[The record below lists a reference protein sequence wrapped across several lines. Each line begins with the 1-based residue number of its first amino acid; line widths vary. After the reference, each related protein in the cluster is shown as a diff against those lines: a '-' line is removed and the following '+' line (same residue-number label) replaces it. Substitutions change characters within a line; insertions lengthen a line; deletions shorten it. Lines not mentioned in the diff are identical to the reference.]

1 MMLTSDSWGKRRS
14 GDGNIETA
22 RLGLAQH
29 SMDVAAVFEALVATP
44 LIRRRL
50 EYLAGSEMTDTVFA
64 RLSVI
69 AFLHDVGKTSVGF
82 WSKALPDEE
91 RFSWLNKHRIHPGQ
105 CGHTRVVAGLLFN
118 RTNCQRMSE
127 IFPLERMLGWGS
139 AVLDLLLASISHHGE
154 PLTHRDLAGSPEV
167 RWTALWAPAD
177 DGYDPMAAV
186 AALGT
191 SAQAWFPAAWCDDTA
206 ALLPSEPA
214 AVHYFAGL
222 VSLADWI
229 ASNDSDEFF
238 PYHSDGH
245 EDRAAFSR
253 TRARSVIQRMKL
265 NVEDARE
272 ALRSNPPAFG
282 DVFREGDRPFIPT
295 ALQRSM
301 EDPGLG
307 PVVIVESDTGSGKTE
322 AALWRFK
329 TLFEAGEVDGLA
341 FLLPTRVAAVS
352 LEKRVRSSLEALFP
366 DADQRP
372 NVVLAVPGY
381 IQSDGERGTPLP
393 RFETRWDDSDI
404 DAAAH
409 RRWAAERPKRFLAAA
424 VAVGTVDQALLS
436 SLTVRHAHLRGAA
449 LLRTLI
455 VVDEV
460 HASDAYMTQLLTG
473 LLDRHAGAGG
483 HALLLSATLGSEA
496 RKRLLG
502 SPQRRLRPNEK
513 RDPPSF
519 GALVDVPYPAIS
531 DSSAIRSVP
540 ARDKAARTVRVRL
553 CPCIDAPERIAAIA
567 AEAARAGAKILVV
580 RNTVA
585 GAVAVQ
591 KALEQELGASHPA
604 LFRVQGVAA
613 PHHGRFAARD
623 RRELD
628 EAVEHHFG
636 KHASRNGATVL
647 VGTQTLEQSLDIDA
661 DYLLTDLAPADILL
675 QRLGRLHRHARSGR
689 PARFAS
695 PEIAILT
702 PASRD
707 LSGFLKPGRGK
718 QRHGLGGRVYDNLLS
733 IEATWRA
740 LERRPQLHLPA
751 ENRTIVE
758 AATHGPALDVLAR
771 ELGPEWE
778 RHRSDYVGGLGAM
791 RGAAHINRL
800 DWQIPWN
807 EQPTW
812 PEPGERR
819 PTRLGLDDRLAT
831 LSETWTSPFGEPL
844 ADMKIPGWMADGA
857 ELSDEP
863 AALVE
868 STAGT
873 LRFRWV
879 GRDFLYD
886 RHGLALCNGGSPA

>member
-1 MMLTSDSWGKRRS
+1 MLANEPWGKRQS
-14 GDGNIETA
+14 GEGNIERA
-22 RLGLAQH
+22 RLSLIHH

-44 LIRRRL
+44 LIRQRL
-50 EYLAGSEMTDTVFA
+50 EKLAGSEMTDTVLA
-64 RLSVI
+64 RLSVLV
-69 AFLHDVGKTSVGF
+69 FLHDVGKTSIGF
-82 WSKALPDEE
+82 QSKALPDEE
-91 RFSWLNKHRIHPGQ
+91 RLCWLNKRRLYPGQ

-127 IFPLERMLGWGS
+127 IFPLEQMLGWGS
-139 AVLDLLLASISHHGE
+139 AVPDLLLAAISHHGE
-154 PLTHRDLAGSPEV
+154 PLTSSGLADSNQV
-167 RWTALWAPAD
+167 RWSALWAPAD
-177 DGYDPMAAV
+177 GYDPMVAV
-186 AALGT
+186 AAMGT
-191 SAQAWFPAAWCDDTA
+191 TAQAWFPSAWREAPDS
-206 ALLPSEPA
+206 LLPSEPA

-229 ASNDSDEFF
+229 ASNDNDEFF

-245 EDRAAFSR
+245 ADRAAFSR
-253 TRARSVIQRMKL
+253 TRARSVIRRMKL

-272 ALRSNPPAFG
+272 VLRTNPPAFG
-282 DVFREGDRPFIPT
+282 DVFRDGGRPFIPT
-295 ALQRSM
+295 ALQQSM
-301 EDPGLG
+301 EDLGLG

-352 LEKRVRSSLEALFP
+352 LEKRVRSCLEALFP
-366 DADQRP
+366 DAEQRP

-393 RFETRWDDSDI
+393 RFETLWPDSDL

-409 RRWAAERPKRFLAAA
+409 RRWAAEHPKRFLAAA

-436 SLTVRHAHLRGAA
+436 SLTVRHAHLRGAT

-460 HASDAYMTQLLTG
+460 HASDVYMTQLLVG
-473 LLDRHAGAGG
+473 LLDRHTDAGG

-496 RKRLLG
+496 RKRFLG

-513 RDPPSF
+513 RDPPSSS
-519 GALVDVPYPAIS
+519 ALVDVPYPAIL
-531 DSSAIRSVP
+531 DNSAFRPVP
-540 ARDKAARTVRVRL
+540 ARDNAARTVRVRL
-553 CPCIDAPERIAAIA
+553 CPCIDAPERIAAMA
-567 AEAARAGAKILVV
+567 AEAARTGAKTLVV

-585 GAVAVQ
+585 GAITVQ
-591 KALEQELGASHPA
+591 KALEQELGGSHPA
-604 LFRVQGVAA
+604 LFRALDVAA

-623 RRELD
+623 RRVLD
-628 EAVEHHFG
+628 EAVELHFG
-636 KHASRNGATVL
+636 KRASRNGSTVL

-661 DYLLTDLAPADILL
+661 DYLLTDLAPADVLL
-675 QRLGRLHRHARSGR
+675 QRLGRLHRHARGDR
-689 PARFAS
+689 PARFSS
-695 PEIAILT
+695 PEIVILT

-707 LSGFLKPGRGK
+707 LSGFLKLGRGK

-733 IEATWRA
+733 IEATWRE
-740 LERRPQLHLPA
+740 LEQRSRLCLPA
-751 ENRTIVE
+751 DNRTIVE
-758 AATHGPALDVLAR
+758 AATYGPALDVLAR

-778 RHRSDYVGGLGAM
+778 RHRADYIGSQGAM

-800 DWQIPWN
+800 DWNIPWN
-807 EQPTW
+807 EQTAW
-812 PEPGERR
+812 TEPGERLR
-819 PTRLGLDDRLAT
+819 TRLGLDDRLVT
-831 LSETWTSPFGEPL
+831 LAEPWTSPFTQTL
-844 ADMKIPGWMADGA
+844 TDMKIPGWMTDGTQP
-857 ELSDEP
+857 SDKP

-868 STAGT
+868 ATPGA
-873 LRFRWV
+873 LRFRWE

-886 RHGLALCNGGSPA
+886 RHGLSLYNEGAAP

>member
-1 MMLTSDSWGKRRS
+1 
-14 GDGNIETA
+14 
-22 RLGLAQH
+22 
-29 SMDVAAVFEALVATP
+29 MDVAAVFEALMDVP
-44 LIRRRL
+44 LVRRRL
-50 EYLAGSEMTDTVFA
+50 EHLAGSEITDTA
-64 RLSVI
+64 ITRLSVLV
-69 AFLHDVGKTSVGF
+69 FLHDIGKTSVGF
-82 WSKALPDEE
+82 QSKALPDEE
-91 RFSWLNKHRIHPGQ
+91 RFSWLRKHRLHSSQ

-118 RTNCQRMSE
+118 RNNCQRMSE
-127 IFPLERMLGWGS
+127 IFPLERMLGWGC
-139 AVLDLLLASISHHGE
+139 AVLDLMLASISHHGE
-154 PLTHRDLAGSPEV
+154 PLTHRDLADSPEV
-167 RWTALWAPAD
+167 RWTALWDPA

-191 SAQAWFPAAWCDDTA
+191 SAQAWFPAAWRNATA
-206 ALLPSEPA
+206 PPLPSKPA

-245 EDRAAFSR
+245 ADRAAFSR

-265 NVEDARE
+265 SVEDARE
-272 ALRSNPPAFG
+272 ALRTNPPAFG
-282 DVFREGDRPFIPT
+282 DVFRDENRPFVPT
-295 ALQRSM
+295 ALQQSM

-352 LEKRVRSSLEALFP
+352 LEKRVRSCLKALFP

-393 RFETRWDDSDI
+393 RFETLWPDSDL

-409 RRWAAERPKRFLAAA
+409 RRWAAEHPKRFLAAA

-436 SLTVRHAHLRGAA
+436 GLTVRHAHLRGAA

-460 HASDAYMTQLLTG
+460 HASDAYMTQLLVG
-473 LLDRHAGAGG
+473 LLDRHTDAGG

-496 RKRLLG
+496 RERLLG
-502 SPQRRLRPNEK
+502 SLPRRLRPNET
-513 RDPPSF
+513 RNTLPS
-519 GALVDVPYPAIS
+519 GPIADVPYPAIS
-531 DSSAIRSVP
+531 DSSAIRPVP
-540 ARDKAARTVRVRL
+540 ARDNAARTVRVRF
-553 CPCIDAPERIAAIA
+553 CPCIDAPERIAAMA
-567 AEAARAGAKILVV
+567 AEAARTGAKTLVV

-591 KALEQELGASHPA
+591 KALEQELGDSHPA
-604 LFRVQGVAA
+604 LFRAQDVAA

-623 RRELD
+623 RRVLD
-628 EAVEHHFG
+628 EAVELHFG
-636 KHASRNGATVL
+636 KRAPRNGATVL

-695 PEIAILT
+695 PEAVILT

-733 IEATWRA
+733 IEATWRE
-740 LERRPQLHLPA
+740 LEQRSRLCLPA

-771 ELGPEWE
+771 ELGPEWK
-778 RHRSDYVGGLGAM
+778 RHRTDYVGSLGAM

-800 DWQIPWN
+800 NWKVPWD
-807 EQPTW
+807 EQDAW
-812 PEPGERR
+812 PEPGEKLR
-819 PTRLGLDDRLAT
+819 TRLGLDDRLAT
-831 LSETWTSPFGEPL
+831 LAKPWMSPFGKAL
-844 ADMKIPGWMADGA
+844 TDMKIPGWMADGA
-857 ELSDEP
+857 EPSDES
-863 AALVE
+863 ATLVE
-868 STAGT
+868 ATAGA
-873 LRFRWV
+873 LRFRWA

-886 RHGLALCNGGSPA
+886 RHGLALCNGGLPA